1 MKKTTYRISVERVR
15 GDEGSHI
22 FYYLELPRAFWRF
35 SDTKQQRFAL
45 RVLEGVEDFLKSEN
59 VKSSLRH
66 DPRLFICAGERRCII
81 NGAQGKTRYPSP
93 ERCRQLWKNCKPLLR
108 VLSWAYEPV
117 HEEGNAGRGGGW
129 FDVYTT
135 AFGLGEQVDE
145 GYSVLSKSP
154 IKIACE
160 LFPEVGQVFE
170 RLGLPIWIP
179 TESEFATSQF
189 FSPQE
194 VAKGYKE
201 FLLKQAGLQAEI
213 ERKGGVA
220 TRVFYTNEQVLS
232 HEFAYNMAVEAG
244 WDGSG
249 FVVLMPNEA
258 GDNVEGVK

>member
-1 MKKTTYRISVERVR
+1 MKETRCGFFVETVR
-15 GDEGSHI
+15 ATEGGHT
-22 FYYLELPRAFWRF
+22 FYYLEIPNAFWGF
-35 SDTKQQRFAL
+35 SGRKQRSF
-45 RVLEGVEDFLKSEN
+45 GVEAAKWVKDFLKREN
-59 VKSSLRH
+59 VQSSLRH
-66 DPRLFICAGERRCII
+66 DPRFFICAGERCIM
-81 NGAQGKTRYPSP
+81 NGVQTKNRHPSP

-201 FLLKQAGLQAEI
+201 FLLKQAGVQAEI
-213 ERKGGVA
+213 ERRGGVA
-220 TRVFYTNEQVLS
+220 TRVFYTDEQVRS
-232 HEFAYNMAVEAG
+232 NEFAYNMAVEAG

-249 FVVLMPNEA
+249 FVVLIPNEA

>member
-1 MKKTTYRISVERVR
+1 MKKTTYGISVERVR

-45 RVLEGVEDFLKSEN
+45 KALEWVEDFLKREN
-59 VKSSLRH
+59 VQSSLRH
-66 DPRLFICAGERRCII
+66 DPRLFICAGERRCIS

-145 GYSVLSKSP
+145 GYSVVSKSP
-154 IKIACE
+154 MQIAGE
-160 LFPEVGQVFE
+160 LFPDEEHVFK
-170 RLGLPIWIP
+170 RLGTPVWIP
-179 TESEFATSQF
+179 TESELAKSQIL
-189 FSPQE
+189 SPQE
-194 VAKGYKE
+194 FAYAYKD
-201 FLLKQAGLQAEI
+201 FLLQQAGLQAEI
-213 ERKGGVA
+213 ERRGGVA
-220 TRVFYTNEQVLS
+220 TRVFYTDDQLS
-232 HEFAYNMAVEAG
+232 SYPISHLMAVEAG

-249 FVVLMPNEA
+249 FVVLMPNKA